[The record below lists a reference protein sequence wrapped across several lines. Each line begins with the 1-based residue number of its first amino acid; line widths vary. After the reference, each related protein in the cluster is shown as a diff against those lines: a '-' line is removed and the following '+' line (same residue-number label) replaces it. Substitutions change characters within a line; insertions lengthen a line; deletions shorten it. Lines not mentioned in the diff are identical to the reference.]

1 MPGIQ
6 PPEATAAVDEAAAD
20 SVQQAAT
27 NGSTSGSTGGSSS
40 GRRRPG
46 RLAPV
51 VGKAR
56 KALGDALAQA
66 GYPRHVLVACS
77 GGPDSLALAAVA
89 AYFARRGHVDGHPV
103 TVGAAVVDHQ
113 LQEGSAEVAA
123 KTAETLEELGL
134 SPVEIRTVTVAG
146 TGMGPEAAARE
157 ARHAAL
163 EAAAAGQDA
172 AAILLGHTLDDQAEQ
187 VLLGL
192 ARGSGTRSLAGMRP
206 ARQGT
211 GDSALLRPFLGLRR
225 ADTEEICEVEELQP
239 WHDPTNRDPSY
250 ARSRTRVEVLP
261 HLEEKLGPGVAE
273 SLARTASILQLDADY
288 LEDVAEATFASLVE
302 RNGPELSLPEEAL
315 RALPPAIRYRVIAKA
330 AADVGG
336 QQPSYQRLLAAE
348 ALLRRH
354 GSAGPV
360 ELPGGVS
367 AYRLSLAQLAGA
379 EAADG
384 PAAGGKA
391 KPVPREAA
399 RCGKLVLRPQKPP
412 AK

>member
-1 MPGIQ
+1 MPRSESPDAG
-6 PPEATAAVDEAAAD
+6 
-20 SVQQAAT
+20 SGVQ
-27 NGSTSGSTGGSSS
+27 SGVPSGVKGGVPGGFQS

-51 VGKAR
+51 VGSAR
-56 KALGDALAQA
+56 KALRDALAQA

-103 TVGAAVVDHQ
+103 TVGAVVVDHQ
-113 LQEGSAEVAA
+113 LQEGSAGVAA
-123 KTAETLEELGL
+123 ETARALRDLGL
-134 SPVEIRTVTVAG
+134 APVEIRAVTVA
-146 TGMGPEAAARE
+146 TAGMGPEAAARE

-163 EAAAAGQDA
+163 EAAAAGQGA
-172 AAILLGHTLDDQAEQ
+172 GAILLGHTLDDQAEQ

-206 ARQGT
+206 ERGL
-211 GDSALLRPFLGLRR
+211 LLRPFLGLRR
-225 ADTEEICEVEELQP
+225 ADTEEICEVEQLQP
-239 WHDPTNRDPSY
+239 WHDPTNSDPAF

-288 LEDVAEATFASLVE
+288 LEDVAETTFSALVE
-302 RNGPELSLPEEAL
+302 RNGSEVSLPEDAL
-315 RALPPAIRYRVIAKA
+315 RALAPAIRYRVIAKA

-348 ALLRRH
+348 ALLRRQ

-367 AYRLSLAQLAGA
+367 AYRLSLAQL
-379 EAADG
+379 EAS
-384 PAAGGKA
+384 PAAGQHAGED
-391 KPVPREAA
+391 KPNSVPREGP
-399 RCGKLVLRPQKPP
+399 RCGKLVFRPQKPP
-412 AK
+412 SK

>member
-1 MPGIQ
+1 MAG
-6 PPEATAAVDEAAAD
+6 TAAVEGTVVGA
-20 SVQQAAT
+20 VP
-27 NGSTSGSTGGSSS
+27 GGFHS

-51 VGKAR
+51 VGTAR
-56 KALGDALAQA
+56 TMLRDALAQA
-66 GYPRHVLVACS
+66 GYPRHVMVACS
-77 GGPDSLALAAVA
+77 GGPDSLALASAA

-103 TVGAAVVDHQ
+103 TVGAVVVDHQ
-113 LQEGSAEVAA
+113 LQEGSAGVAA
-123 KTAETLEELGL
+123 RTAETLKELGL
-134 SPVEIRTVTVAG
+134 SPVDIRTVTVAG
-146 TGMGPEAAARE
+146 KGMGPEAAARE
-157 ARHAAL
+157 ARHEAL
-163 EAAAAGQDA
+163 EAAAAHQGA
-172 AAILLGHTLDDQAEQ
+172 GAILLGHTLDDQAEQ

-206 ARQGT
+206 ARAGS
-211 GDSALLRPFLGLRR
+211 GSSVLLRPFLGLRR
-225 ADTEEICEVEELQP
+225 ADTEEICAVEELKP
-239 WHDPTNRDPSY
+239 WHDPTNSDPAF

-288 LEDVAEATFASLVE
+288 LEDVAETTFASLVE

-315 RALPPAIRYRVIAKA
+315 RALAPAIRYRVIAKA

-336 QQPSYQRLLAAE
+336 QQPSYRRLLAAE
-348 ALLRRH
+348 ALLRRQ

-367 AYRLSLAQLAGA
+367 VYRLSLAQLDAGEAAKAPAGA
-379 EAADG
+379 D
-384 PAAGGKA
+384 KA
-391 KPVPREAA
+391 NPVPRGGP
-399 RCGKLVLRPQKPP
+399 RCGKLVFRPQKPP